1 MSHLQ
6 FSPYQALLGGA
17 ILGAATLARLFTLGT
32 VTGISGMVNYLA
44 HIACPTND
52 VTNDDPLQLKSVM
65 AQATQFTR
73 RRENFL
79 FVSGLICSGSVLI
92 GRSSG
97 PLIPESSVSLVRTV
111 AAALLVEFG
120 ARLQNGCTSGHGICG
135 LSRLSVRSAAAVGKH
150 SKAASECIRSPVSNI
165 FVFCCFYI
173 HFFCFRHVHGRW
185 VCFFHSYAHCI
196 GPWREVRQHVSCAI
210 HIKRLL

>member
-32 VTGISGMVNYLA
+32 VTGISGMVNHRA
-44 HIACPTND
+44 HIACS
-52 VTNDDPLQLKSVM
+52 TNDDPLQLKSVM
-65 AQATQFTR
+65 AQATEFTR
-73 RRENFL
+73 RRENFF
-79 FVSGLICSGSVLI
+79 FVSGLICSGSVLL
-92 GRSSG
+92 GSSSG
-97 PLIPESSVSLVRTV
+97 PLIPESSVSIVRTV

-135 LSRLSVRSAAAVGKH
+135 LSRLSVRSAAAVGKQ
-150 SKAASECIRSPVSNI
+150 SKLTSECIRSPFSNV
-165 FVFCCFYI
+165 FVLCCFDI
-173 HFFCFRHVHGRW
+173 HFFRFRHVHDRW
-185 VCFFHSYAHCI
+185 FCICHSYAHCI
-196 GPWREVRQHVSCAI
+196 RPWREVRQHVSCAI